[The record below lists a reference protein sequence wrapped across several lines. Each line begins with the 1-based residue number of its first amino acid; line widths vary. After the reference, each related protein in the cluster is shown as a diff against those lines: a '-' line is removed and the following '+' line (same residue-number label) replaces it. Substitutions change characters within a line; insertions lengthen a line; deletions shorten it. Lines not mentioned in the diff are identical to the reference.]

1 MKQLITY
8 SFAITAFI
16 IAACSTAKKT
26 AAPVTS
32 PAPVTNVVPTP
43 TPPPTTTPAVP
54 AKSKSGVFVP
64 GNEELAAIQVKYSDI
79 TMKTLTEGHALYV
92 GVCTNCHGAKSI
104 YSRSEQAWVGII
116 NDMAPMAK
124 LTAAEK
130 DAVYK
135 YVLAIKATQPQENR
149 MIPNN
154 FIFNPNR
161 TDTLTCKGNKE
172 K

>member
-8 SFAITAFI
+8 SFAITSFI
-16 IAACSTAKKT
+16 IVACSTAKKT
-26 AAPVTS
+26 TAPVTS
-32 PAPVTNVVPTP
+32 PAPVTTVVPTP
-43 TPPPTTTPAVP
+43 TSPPAAAP
-54 AKSKSGVFVP
+54 AKSKNGVFAP
-64 GNEELAAIQVKYSDI
+64 GNEELAAIQIKYSDV

-104 YSRSEQAWVGII
+104 YSRSEQSWVGII
-116 NDMAPMAK
+116 NEMAPMAK

-135 YVLAIKATQPQENR
+135 YVLAIKATQPQETK

-154 FIFNPNR
+154 FILNPNK